1 MAKQRANLTSVGQFL
16 GDTQQAYIKAP
27 LVAAPFTSI
36 TDLSGV
42 ARKLPDPSQTLK
54 PALGIERVMF
64 RSVVLKQDETTALG
78 QPVFEADS
86 KDSRVRFVGNFV
98 NVGAASGSYP
108 QGQSINDFVEITFYG
123 TGLNVLTI
131 LGGTT
136 TDYRVSIDGGAEGTN
151 VYPGGSSVLDARNYS
166 SNSILNIA
174 SGLALGNHTVRIRRA
189 VSTGYGLNIFGFEI
203 LNTSSSNIIIPK
215 GSVIAAGQNA
225 TIAAQT
231 STAFN
236 SGFDGNPTLNGRG
249 GRVVVYATP
258 EGRVGKVI
266 QQVDNAELNLA
277 SANHT
282 NEEVIRSINFREF
295 GANRADDFST
305 LGASSNRAFTLDDG
319 TTTLVAQSV
328 AGDTAFTGRD
338 AVAFTAGSGFVTIT
352 FVGTGLDLECQ
363 TLGTGTFS
371 GLLALSINGA
381 AEITFAPAI
390 ARTLRQKL
398 VSGLPYGTNTVR
410 LRLNTGANFTLSDF
424 YIYGPKKPA
433 IPDNAVQIA
442 EYNLMA
448 DFVANSTAGV
458 DRLATGILRK
468 AVVREAQYIGAWDTY
483 TVDATLLG
491 GVNFGKSSGL
501 SGNEDLIRVFWGT
514 GLDFRCIVSTDRP
527 SNVDVFLNG
536 ILVSTANF
544 NINGTGTPTYGSITV
559 STYGGTTF
567 TPGTGKVSF
576 NGTPTGGAGFRISG
590 LSLGLWSFRL
600 DNNTS
605 GAGNWTIAAFD
616 IITPI
621 HFPSNKVGSMSIGDL
636 DLINKSA
643 QKPVLDLSKAKAWVV
658 YDAINQRILS
668 SYNVSAVLR
677 QAAGFSRI
685 YFERPFKNANYV
697 AVAGAGVSFTVAGTL
712 SASSPKT
719 ANQIAIYN
727 AVFSGVDTDA
737 VFSLA
742 CFGEL
747 EGE

>member
-36 TDLSGV
+36 TDMSGA
-42 ARKLPDPSQTLK
+42 ARRLPDPSQTLK

-203 LNTSSSNIIIPK
+203 LNTSSSTIIIPK

-249 GRVVVYATP
+249 GRVVMYATP
-258 EGRVGKVI
+258 EGRIGKVI
-266 QQVDNAELNLA
+266 QQVDATQLNLG
-277 SANHT
+277 SANHV
-282 NEEVIRSINFREF
+282 NEEMIRRINYREF
-295 GANRADDFST
+295 SANRADDFST
-305 LGASSNRAFTLDDG
+305 SLNGANLAFTLEDG
-319 TTTLVAQSV
+319 TTTLVGSIVNTANGTSV
-328 AGDTAFTGRD
+328 AIQ
-338 AVAFTAGSGFVTIT
+338 SGGFLTIT
-352 FVGTGLDLECQ
+352 FVGTGLDIYGND
-363 TLGTGTFS
+363 TTS
-371 GLLALSINGA
+371 RPIAVSINGSSVGTVNTNTSGVQ
-381 AEITFAPAI
+381 IT
-390 ARTLRQKL
+390 KL
-398 VSGLPYGTNTVR
+398 VSGLPYGTHSVR
-410 LRLNTGANFTLSDF
+410 LSIVSADIAVRDII
-424 YIYGPKKPA
+424 IYGPKKPA

-448 DFVANSTAGV
+448 DYGV
-458 DRLATGILRK
+458 GTVTTSGNQADNNQMLQGILRK
-468 AVVREAQYIGAWDTY
+468 VSGRELTYVNTWTAGSVDTRVSNGLLVVSNTNSAYTEYTFFGSGFTLYLNRSSSVNVDY
-483 TVDATLLG
+483 TVTVNGSLNASGVVLTTGSGTNLG
-491 GVNFGKSSGL
+491 GGTYRNLFSAAQDVGPVRIQF
-501 SGNEDLIRVFWGT
+501 T
-514 GLDFRCIVSTDRP
+514 GLGLGRHTVRVTKTAGTDNLAVS
-527 SNVDVFLNG
+527 
-536 ILVSTANF
+536 
-544 NINGTGTPTYGSITV
+544 
-559 STYGGTTF
+559 
-567 TPGTGKVSF
+567 
-576 NGTPTGGAGFRISG
+576 GFD
-590 LSLGLWSFRL
+590 L
-600 DNNTS
+600 
-605 GAGNWTIAAFD
+605 
-616 IITPI
+616 ITPI

-643 QKPVLDLSKAKAWVV
+643 QKPVLDLSKAKAWVR
-658 YDAINQRILS
+658 YDQVNQRILS
-668 SYNVSAVLR
+668 SFNVSAVLSVS
-677 QAAGFSRI
+677 AGIFDI
-685 YFERPFKNANYV
+685 FFEKPFKNNNYIAVGIGSNITGTNTWEAGGTGPRTSPSVFRGVTSNSNGV
-697 AVAGAGVSFTVAGTL
+697 ATSGAADF
-712 SASSPKT
+712 
-719 ANQIAIYN
+719 I
-727 AVFSGVDTDA
+727 F
-737 VFSLA
+737 
-742 CFGEL
+742 FGEL